1 MLSKRFGRGKMKKK
15 ITSYL
20 TKFVATMIV
29 GMAVFV
35 VMDLFE
41 AKATP
46 VKWIVLLIATSWL
59 AYTSEFGEKDDK
71 NSKRTN

>member
-1 MLSKRFGRGKMKKK
+1 MKKK

-20 TKFVATMIV
+20 TKFIATLIV

-46 VKWIVLLIATSWL
+46 VKWIVLLIVTACL
-59 AYTSEFGEKDDK
+59 AYTSEFGGKNDK
-71 NSKRTN
+71 NSKRTRLSKRK